1 MKHID
6 KNLISLIEAIDKSDI
21 EPSVKAEIIKKLKS
35 GNKEDLNQA
44 VILAMEALNVACN
57 VACNI
62 WSLFPH

>member
-1 MKHID
+1 MKSPKI
-6 KNLISLIEAIDKSDI
+6 KLNTLIEAIDKSDI
-21 EPSVKAEIIKKLKS
+21 GPSAKAEIIKKLKS

-57 VACNI
+57 IACNV

>member
-1 MKHID
+1 MDKKLNLLID
-6 KNLISLIEAIDKSDI
+6 AIDKSDI
-21 EPSVKAEIIKKLKS
+21 EPSVKTEIIQKLKS